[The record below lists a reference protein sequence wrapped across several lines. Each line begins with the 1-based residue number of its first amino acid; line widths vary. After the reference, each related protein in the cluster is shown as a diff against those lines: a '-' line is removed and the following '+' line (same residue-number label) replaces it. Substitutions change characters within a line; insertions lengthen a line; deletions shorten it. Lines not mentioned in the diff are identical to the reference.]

1 MDIKKNKRTID
12 SVINLRTG
20 DEINA
25 DVFFEQEIGEIWK
38 VRLELEKVIREK
50 ELPYLICYGCYQC
63 ITIRGGKTEGDSL
76 RQLYFSHYR
85 DSDECPIKTNSHLSK
100 SDILRYKYNGAKESY
115 LHKETKGLIEKFLL
129 LNQKTKGEIS
139 FVEPEIVQKDKID
152 ISKWRRPDLTSIFIN
167 KNLVFEVQLS
177 TTFLSVIADREI
189 FYKENENFI
198 LWVFKNFEIE
208 TEKQRF
214 MQRDIF
220 YSNNRNAFVL
230 NDEAIEKSIINNDL
244 VLLCHYQIPMIV
256 NKQIIY
262 EWKNKYVYLS
272 DLVFDEKNYKVYFFN
287 VESKEIE
294 VKIELEKIL
303 NEEEI
308 QRKSLEDEQ
317 RKNNYENKKI
327 QREKYL
333 EQKEES
339 IQIEAERIRLK
350 NERIDLLKKQN
361 QYSEEKQRNIDE
373 NNRLFREINKDFYIR
388 LKQNYGIYSNFK
400 NVFLKPLNELPNE
413 LYSLFANGYELTES
427 DKTFLN
433 TEFKTELNNSSKLR
447 EMEIIYFLSLS
458 TFYIKLKNPKY
469 MFLLTKFERI
479 LFSILSF
486 KTKKIIGYRFDN
498 LISLAHHTLSK
509 IEFSQIFLN
518 SVDSFYGVEKLIKED
533 KKGKLINKLI
543 EYKKILPKQN
553 NEFDYMIKLIFPEA
567 INNNFNI
574 DNFVKD
580 EDK

>member
-25 DVFFEQEIGEIWK
+25 DIFFEQEIGEIWK

-85 DSDECPIKTNSHLSK
+85 DSDECPIKTNSQLSK

-139 FVEPEIVQKDKID
+139 FVESEIVQKDKIN

-167 KNLVFEVQLS
+167 RNLVFEVQLS

-189 FYKENENFI
+189 FYKENKNFI

-230 NDEAIEKSIINNDL
+230 NDEAIEKSILNNDL
-244 VLLCHYQIPMIV
+244 VLFCHYQIPMILD
-256 NKQIIY
+256 KQIIY
-262 EWKNKYVYLS
+262 EWKNEYVFLS

-294 VKIELEKIL
+294 VKIELERIL
-303 NEEEI
+303 IEEEI
-308 QRKSLEDEQ
+308 QRKNLEDKQ
-317 RKNNYENKKI
+317 RKIDNENKKKQQEKFLQ
-327 QREKYL
+327 QRE
-333 EQKEES
+333 ES
-339 IQIEAERIRLK
+339 WQIEAERIKYK
-350 NERIDLLKKQN
+350 NERIEFLKLKKNHSDQ
-361 QYSEEKQRNIDE
+361 QQIAIEE
-373 NNRLFREINKDFYIR
+373 NNKLFIEINKNFYNR
-388 LKQNYGIYSNFK
+388 LTQNYGIYSNFK
-400 NVFLKPLNELPNE
+400 NVFLKPLNELSNE
-413 LYSLFANGYELTES
+413 LYSLFANGYELTEN

-433 TEFKTELNNSSKLR
+433 IEFKTELNNPSKLR
-447 EMEIIYFLSLS
+447 EMEILYFLSLS
-458 TFYIKLKNPKY
+458 TFYIKLKDPKY
-469 MFLLTKFERI
+469 MFLLPKIERI
-479 LFSILSF
+479 LCSILSF
-486 KTKKIIGYRFDN
+486 KTKKIIGYSFDN
-498 LISLAHHTLSK
+498 LISLAHHTLTK
-509 IEFSQIFLN
+509 KEFSQIFLN
-518 SVDSFYGVEKLIKED
+518 SVDSFYGVEKLLKED

-543 EYKKILPKQN
+543 EYKKEMPKQN
-553 NEFDYMIKLIFPEA
+553 NEFDTMIKLIFPEA

-574 DNFVKD
+574 DKFVQN